1 MTKMQQATQNPT
13 AGTGASAPVFLA
25 GQGLSKNYGAIQALR
40 ETDFHLARGEVV
52 GLIGHNGAGKSTLI
66 NVLTGSVD
74 RSGGAF
80 LVNGAEVDSW
90 GAIDARESGLRCVF
104 QELSLCPNLSAAE
117 NTRLLHPTLSGLGW
131 KGRAR
136 QIIRATLETVFP
148 GSGIDIDRPVGELSI
163 GERQM
168 IEIARGFTETTT
180 PVRAIILDE
189 PTSSLG
195 PEATRQLLDHIRRAS
210 DAGISIILVT
220 HRLGE
225 ILATAHRV
233 VTMKDGQVISDQVN
247 DGLSRAALVA
257 AMGDIEPEGR
267 TRRASVARDKIVFSH
282 SSGTGDNDISL
293 HQGEIV
299 GLAGLDG
306 HGQRERLRAVFDTA
320 QAAGVPVAFVAGD
333 RVTEGVFGLWSIRD
347 NLTIRSLSALSR
359 GGAVVP
365 EAADGLAQT
374 WFDRLKV
381 RAPGIKTPL
390 LSLSGG
396 NQQKVLFARALA
408 SDAKLVVL
416 DDPMRGVDVG
426 TKHEVYALIRAE
438 AEAGRCFL
446 WYSTETEEFEN
457 CDRVHVFREGRSE
470 TVLDEAQIEPNTI
483 LEASFGG
490 HDG

>member
-1 MTKMQQATQNPT
+1 MQQVTQNSTP
-13 AGTGASAPVFLA
+13 GMEASASVFLA
-25 GQGLSKNYGAIQALR
+25 GQGLSKSYGAVQALR
-40 ETDFHLARGEVV
+40 ETNFHLAKGEVV

-66 NVLTGSVD
+66 NVLTGTVA
-74 RSGGAF
+74 RSGGTF
-80 LVNGAEVDSW
+80 EVSAKPVDTWS
-90 GAIDARESGLRCVF
+90 AIEARESGLRCVF
-104 QELSLCPNLSAAE
+104 QELSLCPNLSAVE
-117 NTRLLHPTLSGLGW
+117 NTRLLHPALKGFGW
-131 KGRAR
+131 KRRAR
-136 QIIRATLETVFP
+136 QIIGDALETIFP
-148 GSGIDIDRPVGELSI
+148 NSGIDIKRPIGELPL

-168 IEIARGFTETTT
+168 IEIARGFTETET

-195 PEATRQLLDHIRRAS
+195 PEATRQLLEHIQRAS
-210 DAGISIILVT
+210 GQGIAVILVT

-233 VTMKDGQVISDQVN
+233 VTMKDGQVISSQIN
-247 DGLSRAALVA
+247 ENLSRATLVA

-267 TRRASVARDKIVFSH
+267 ERRRSVARETVVFTH
-282 SSGTGDNDISL
+282 SSGMGDHDITL

-306 HGQRERLRAVFDTA
+306 HGQRERLRALFDAA
-320 QAAGVPVAFVAGD
+320 QARGIPVAFVAGD

-347 NLTIRSLSALSR
+347 NLTLRSLNALSR
-359 GGAVVP
+359 GGIVLP
-365 EAADGLAQT
+365 EAADGLAQS

-381 RAPGIKTPL
+381 RAPGIETPL

-408 SDAKLVVL
+408 SDAKLIIL

-438 AEAGRCFL
+438 AEAGRSFL

-470 TVLDEAQIEPNTI
+470 TVLDGAQIEPSII
-483 LEASFGG
+483 LESSFGG
-490 HDG
+490 LDG